1 MGIDRSSRGTGY
13 TLQYPEP
20 FRTLYDSP
28 DTCPQ
33 ELLLF
38 FHRLRFDH
46 VLPDGRALIQYIY
59 DTRFEGADEAER
71 LLKDWES
78 LEGLIPSDSYLHTL
92 ERFRRQLLN
101 AREWR
106 DVLNNYFR
114 RFSGAADEK
123 GREVY

>member
-1 MGIDRSSRGTGY
+1 M
-13 TLQYPEP
+13 
-20 FRTLYDSP
+20 
-28 DTCPQ
+28 
-33 ELLLF
+33 
-38 FHRLRFDH
+38 
-46 VLPDGRALIQYIY
+46 
-59 DTRFEGADEAER
+59 ER
-71 LLKDWES
+71 LGQHLGLGRFAAG

-123 GREVY
+123 GRTFY

>member
-1 MGIDRSSRGTGY
+1 MLAHEDHRRAEVAYSGDEAPGSIVVDVYARK
-13 TLQYPEP
+13 
-20 FRTLYDSP
+20 LYW
-28 DTCPQ
+28 
-33 ELLLF
+33 
-38 FHRLRFDH
+38 

-71 LLKDWES
+71 LLKDWEN